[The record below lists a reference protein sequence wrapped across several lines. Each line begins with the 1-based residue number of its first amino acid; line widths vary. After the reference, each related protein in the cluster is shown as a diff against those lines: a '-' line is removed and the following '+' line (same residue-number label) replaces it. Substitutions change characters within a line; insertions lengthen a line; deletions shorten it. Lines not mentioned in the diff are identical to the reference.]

1 MSEKSQNGFFSFL
14 NKKPTTT
21 TKDQEESFFY
31 EQIAAMVGAGS
42 WRIDFINKKSFI
54 DDQMRNILETPEN
67 YTPSLKH
74 TLHFFD
80 MEYHDVVVNSF
91 NQLSSGTPSF
101 DKVIKMVTYT
111 NKTFWAHAIS
121 KPIQD
126 KKGKVIGLRG
136 VVVNVDKEKERE
148 LMLEKA
154 IETVEANNSRLFTF
168 ADYVS
173 HNIKSHVNN
182 LELTSQ
188 LVDVTKLP
196 QDQKE
201 LFNNYKEIAESLNGT
216 VARLKEVVSI
226 QNRAAQPLEAI
237 NLEEAFERA
246 KTKLRMLI
254 EQEEAYL
261 YCDFSEVPT
270 IEYNPSFLDNI
281 LFTLIKNGIINKS
294 PARKPEIKAYCLEN
308 KKKLSLIIED
318 NGKGYDLDRN
328 KDQLFHMTRSSDNT
342 NNSESVG
349 LFIVKNE
356 VEALGG
362 KIEVTSKPGYGTKFT
377 ITL

>member
-136 VVVNVDKEKERE
+136 VVVNVDKEK
-148 LMLEKA
+148 
-154 IETVEANNSRLFTF
+154 
-168 ADYVS
+168 
-173 HNIKSHVNN
+173 
-182 LELTSQ
+182 
-188 LVDVTKLP
+188 
-196 QDQKE
+196 
-201 LFNNYKEIAESLNGT
+201 
-216 VARLKEVVSI
+216 
-226 QNRAAQPLEAI
+226 
-237 NLEEAFERA
+237 
-246 KTKLRMLI
+246 
-254 EQEEAYL
+254 
-261 YCDFSEVPT
+261 
-270 IEYNPSFLDNI
+270 
-281 LFTLIKNGIINKS
+281 
-294 PARKPEIKAYCLEN
+294 
-308 KKKLSLIIED
+308 
-318 NGKGYDLDRN
+318 
-328 KDQLFHMTRSSDNT
+328 
-342 NNSESVG
+342 
-349 LFIVKNE
+349 
-356 VEALGG
+356 
-362 KIEVTSKPGYGTKFT
+362 
-377 ITL
+377 